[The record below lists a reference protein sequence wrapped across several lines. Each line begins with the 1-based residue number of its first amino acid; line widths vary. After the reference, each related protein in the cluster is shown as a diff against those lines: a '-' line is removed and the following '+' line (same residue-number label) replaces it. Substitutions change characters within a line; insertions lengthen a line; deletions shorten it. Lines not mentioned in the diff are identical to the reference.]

1 MKQAMEEIRSVLAQ
15 FFLSSEHAFTENLA
29 AIVADR
35 GLLIMTKLSTR
46 SLVVGS
52 LLTVL
57 FFDGF
62 TVSHSS
68 ALCDLN

>member
-1 MKQAMEEIRSVLAQ
+1 MEEIRSVLAQ
-15 FFLSSEHAFTENLA
+15 FFLNSEHAFTENLA

>member
-1 MKQAMEEIRSVLAQ
+1 MEEIRSVLAQ

-35 GLLIMTKLSTR
+35 GLLIITKLSTR